1 MDRESRAVLG
11 CLAVPVWSS
20 RPHGRGISLAADL
33 RWDLAAERGPM
44 FSSRHLRSRRQLFIV
59 RTTFGAIMTLNTAR
73 VRETLEHADSFYAAY
88 HAAET
93 FGGPS
98 LYFHRRALETRHA
111 PASPQHLEYVYATL
125 ASWGMHRMGTGGSK
139 MRTFEEFRAS
149 VEPLEHQIAQAQGFG
164 PGAMSEADWS
174 TLSQIFS
181 GLKIMASSTSLVGNS
196 KVMHHMLPNIVPID
210 REYTL
215 RYLYGATTIA
225 NDVDKEWRMMRDKT
239 FRPPRNCR
247 RRC

>member
-1 MDRESRAVLG
+1 M
-11 CLAVPVWSS
+11 
-20 RPHGRGISLAADL
+20 
-33 RWDLAAERGPM
+33 DLAAERGDPAEGPM

-73 VRETLEHADSFYAAY
+73 VRETLEHADRFYAAY

-174 TLSQIFS
+174 TLSQIWFLTRMYARFEATAGRPCSDRGS
-181 GLKIMASSTSLVGNS
+181 GCSS
-196 KVMHHMLPNIVPID
+196 LPS
-210 REYTL
+210 
-215 RYLYGATTIA
+215 
-225 NDVDKEWRMMRDKT
+225 
-239 FRPPRNCR
+239 
-247 RRC
+247 